1 MIKFISINLNQSE
14 SRETI
19 REQWK
24 DRSRW
29 FMFGLITILLL
40 FVNVETWWISRG
52 YTKLIERKESEIKD
66 VKAEIST
73 LRKEGKN
80 LSKADIMSLAEL
92 ENNRIL
98 WARNMQL
105 IGEMT
110 PEDMAITSMKYKKDK
125 IIIGGIAVIFED
137 RKDFDI
143 VHDYINRLKRNKKL
157 GENFSG
163 IIKSKLYF
171 FNSIKTIRAQE
182 VVEFEIEAALRISA
196 KKKGNIS

>member
-29 FMFGLITILLL
+29 FMFCLITILLL

-163 IIKSKLYF
+163 IK
-171 FNSIKTIRAQE
+171 FNQGSLKTIREQE

>member
-163 IIKSKLYF
+163 IK
-171 FNSIKTIRAQE
+171 FNQGALKTISEQE

>member
-24 DRSRW
+24 NRSRW
-29 FMFGLITILLL
+29 FMFGLITLLLL
-40 FVNVETWWISRG
+40 FVNVETWWIGRG
-52 YTKLIERKESEIKD
+52 YSKLIERKESEIRD
-66 VKAEIST
+66 VKIQIST

-110 PEDMAITSMKYKKDK
+110 PEDLAITSMKYKNDK
-125 IIIGGIAVIFED
+125 IIIGGIAVVYED
-137 RKDFDI
+137 GKNFDI
-143 VHDYINRLKRNKKL
+143 IHDYINRLKRNKKL
-157 GENFSG
+157 GENFSK
-163 IIKSKLYF
+163 IK
-171 FNSIKTIRAQE
+171 FNQGSLKMIRGQE
-182 VVEFEIEAALRISA
+182 IVEFVIEAALRVTA
-196 KKKGNIS
+196 KKQGNIS

>member
-29 FMFGLITILLL
+29 FIFGLITLLLL

-163 IIKSKLYF
+163 IK
-171 FNSIKTIRAQE
+171 FNQGSLKTIREQE

>member
-52 YTKLIERKESEIKD
+52 YNKLIERKESEIKD

-163 IIKSKLYF
+163 IK
-171 FNSIKTIRAQE
+171 FNRGSLKTIREQE

>member
-52 YTKLIERKESEIKD
+52 YSKLIEHKESEIKD

-163 IIKSKLYF
+163 IK
-171 FNSIKTIRAQE
+171 FNQGSLKTIREQE

>member
-1 MIKFISINLNQSE
+1 MNKFISINLNQSE

-24 DRSRW
+24 ERTRW
-29 FMFGLITILLL
+29 FVFGLITFLLI
-40 FVNVETWWISRG
+40 FVNGETWWIGHG
-52 YTKLIERKESEIKD
+52 YSKLIERKEAEIKD
-66 VKAEIST
+66 VKIQISA

-80 LSKADIMSLAEL
+80 LSKEDIMSLADL

-110 PEDMAITSMKYKKDK
+110 PEDMAITSMKYKKNK
-125 IIIGGIAVIFED
+125 IIIGGVAVVYED

-143 VHDYINRLKRNKKL
+143 VHDYINRLKGNRL
-157 GENFSG
+157 LSENFSK
-163 IIKSKLYF
+163 IK
-171 FNSIKTIRAQE
+171 FNQGSLKKIREQS
-182 VVEFEIEAALRISA
+182 VVEFEIEAALRVSA
-196 KKKGNIS
+196 KKKRNVS

>member
-29 FMFGLITILLL
+29 FLFGLITILLL

-157 GENFSG
+157 GENFSE
-163 IIKSKLYF
+163 IK
-171 FNSIKTIRAQE
+171 FNQGSLKTIREQE

>member
-163 IIKSKLYF
+163 IK
-171 FNSIKTIRAQE
+171 FNRGSLKTIREQE

>member
-163 IIKSKLYF
+163 IKFYQGTL
-171 FNSIKTIRAQE
+171 KTIRAQE

>member
-1 MIKFISINLNQSE
+1 MNKFISIDLNQSE

-19 REQWK
+19 LEQWK
-24 DRSRW
+24 ERSRW
-29 FMFGLITILLL
+29 FVFGLITFLLL
-40 FVNVETWWISRG
+40 FINIESWWIGNG
-52 YTKLIERKESEIKD
+52 YSKLIERKEVEIKE
-66 VKAEIST
+66 VKAQISA

-125 IIIGGIAVIFED
+125 IIIGGVAVIYED

-157 GENFSG
+157 GENFSK
-163 IIKSKLYF
+163 IK
-171 FNSIKTIRAQE
+171 FNRGSLKTIREQE
-182 VVEFEIEAALRISA
+182 IVEFEIEAALRVSA
-196 KKKGNIS
+196 NKKGNVS

>member
-24 DRSRW
+24 NRSRW
-29 FMFGLITILLL
+29 FMFGLITLLLL
-40 FVNVETWWISRG
+40 FVNVETWWIGRG
-52 YTKLIERKESEIKD
+52 YSKLIERKESEIRD
-66 VKAEIST
+66 VKIQIST

-110 PEDMAITSMKYKKDK
+110 PEDMAITSMKYKNDK
-125 IIIGGIAVIFED
+125 IIIGGIAVVYED
-137 RKDFDI
+137 GKDFDI
-143 VHDYINRLKRNKKL
+143 IHDYINRLKRNKKL
-157 GENFSG
+157 GENFSK
-163 IIKSKLYF
+163 IK
-171 FNSIKTIRAQE
+171 FNQGSLKMIRSQE
-182 VVEFEIEAALRISA
+182 IVEFVIEAALRVTA
-196 KKKGNIS
+196 KKQGNIS

>member
-24 DRSRW
+24 NRSRW
-29 FMFGLITILLL
+29 FMFGLITLLLL
-40 FVNVETWWISRG
+40 FVNVETWWIGRG
-52 YTKLIERKESEIKD
+52 YSKLIERKESEIRD
-66 VKAEIST
+66 VKIQIST

-110 PEDMAITSMKYKKDK
+110 PEDMAITSMKYKNDK
-125 IIIGGIAVIFED
+125 IIIGGIAVVYED
-137 RKDFDI
+137 GKNFDI
-143 VHDYINRLKRNKKL
+143 IHDYINRLKRNKKL
-157 GENFSG
+157 GENFSK
-163 IIKSKLYF
+163 IK
-171 FNSIKTIRAQE
+171 FNQGSLKMIRGQE
-182 VVEFEIEAALRISA
+182 IVEFVIEAALRVTA
-196 KKKGNIS
+196 KKQGNIS

>member
-24 DRSRW
+24 NRSRW
-29 FMFGLITILLL
+29 FMFGLITLLLL
-40 FVNVETWWISRG
+40 FVNVETWWIGRG
-52 YTKLIERKESEIKD
+52 YSKLIERKESEIRD
-66 VKAEIST
+66 VKIQIST

-110 PEDMAITSMKYKKDK
+110 PEDMAITSMKYKNDK
-125 IIIGGIAVIFED
+125 IIIGGIAVVYEDGKNFE
-137 RKDFDI
+137 I
-143 VHDYINRLKRNKKL
+143 IHDYINRLKRNKKL
-157 GENFSG
+157 GENFSK
-163 IIKSKLYF
+163 IK
-171 FNSIKTIRAQE
+171 FNQGSLKWIRNQE
-182 VVEFEIEAALRISA
+182 IVEFVIEAALRVTA
-196 KKKGNIS
+196 KKQGNIS

>member
-1 MIKFISINLNQSE
+1 MNKFISINLNQSE

-24 DRSRW
+24 ERTRW
-29 FMFGLITILLL
+29 FVFGLITFLLI
-40 FVNVETWWISRG
+40 FVNGETWWIGHG
-52 YTKLIERKESEIKD
+52 YSKLIERKEAEIKD
-66 VKAEIST
+66 VKIQISA

-80 LSKADIMSLAEL
+80 LSKEDIMSLADL

-110 PEDMAITSMKYKKDK
+110 PEDMAITSMKYKKNK
-125 IIIGGIAVIFED
+125 IIIGGVAVVYED

-143 VHDYINRLKRNKKL
+143 VHDYINRLKGNKL
-157 GENFSG
+157 LSENFSK
-163 IIKSKLYF
+163 IK
-171 FNSIKTIRAQE
+171 FNQGSLKKIREQS
-182 VVEFEIEAALRISA
+182 VVEFEIEAALRVSA
-196 KKKGNIS
+196 KKKRNVS

>member
-24 DRSRW
+24 NRSRW
-29 FMFGLITILLL
+29 FMFGFITLLLL
-40 FVNVETWWISRG
+40 FVNVETWWIGRG
-52 YTKLIERKESEIKD
+52 YSKLIERKESEIRD
-66 VKAEIST
+66 VKIQIST

-110 PEDMAITSMKYKKDK
+110 PEDMAITSMKYKNDK
-125 IIIGGIAVIFED
+125 IIIGGIAVVYED
-137 RKDFDI
+137 GKNFDI
-143 VHDYINRLKRNKKL
+143 IHDYINRLKRNKKL
-157 GENFSG
+157 GENFSK
-163 IIKSKLYF
+163 IK
-171 FNSIKTIRAQE
+171 FNQGSLKTIRNQKI
-182 VVEFEIEAALRISA
+182 VEFVIEAALRVTA
-196 KKKGNIS
+196 KKQGNIS

>member
-40 FVNVETWWISRG
+40 FVNVETWWIGRG
-52 YTKLIERKESEIKD
+52 YSKLIERKESEIKD

-163 IIKSKLYF
+163 IK
-171 FNSIKTIRAQE
+171 FNRGSLKTIREQE

>member
-24 DRSRW
+24 ARSRW

-163 IIKSKLYF
+163 IK
-171 FNSIKTIRAQE
+171 FNQGSLKTIREQE

>member
-66 VKAEIST
+66 VKAQIST

-80 LSKADIMSLAEL
+80 LSKADILSLSEL

-163 IIKSKLYF
+163 IK
-171 FNSIKTIRAQE
+171 FNQGSLKTIREQE

>member
-1 MIKFISINLNQSE
+1 MNKFISINLNQSE

-24 DRSRW
+24 ERTRW
-29 FMFGLITILLL
+29 FVFGLITFLLI
-40 FVNVETWWISRG
+40 FVNGETWWIGHG
-52 YTKLIERKESEIKD
+52 YSKLIERKEAEIKD
-66 VKAEIST
+66 VKIQISA

-80 LSKADIMSLAEL
+80 LSKEDIMSLAEL

-110 PEDMAITSMKYKKDK
+110 PEDMAITSMKYKKNK
-125 IIIGGIAVIFED
+125 IIIGGVAVVYED

-143 VHDYINRLKRNKKL
+143 VHDYINRLKGNRL
-157 GENFSG
+157 LSENFSK
-163 IIKSKLYF
+163 IK
-171 FNSIKTIRAQE
+171 FNQGSLKKIREQS
-182 VVEFEIEAALRISA
+182 VVEFEIEAALRVSA
-196 KKKGNIS
+196 KKKRNVS

>member
-1 MIKFISINLNQSE
+1 MKKFISINLNQSE

-24 DRSRW
+24 ERSRW
-29 FMFGLITILLL
+29 VVFGLITFFLV
-40 FVNVETWWISRG
+40 FVNGETWWIGRG
-52 YTKLIERKESEIKD
+52 YSKLIERKEVEIKE
-66 VKAEIST
+66 VKIQISA

-80 LSKADIMSLAEL
+80 LSKEDIMSLAEL

-125 IIIGGIAVIFED
+125 IIIGGVAVVYED

-143 VHDYINRLKRNKKL
+143 VHEYISMLKRNKLL
-157 GENFSG
+157 GENFSK
-163 IIKSKLYF
+163 IK
-171 FNSIKTIRAQE
+171 FNQGSLKKIREQS
-182 VVEFEIEAALRISA
+182 VVEFEIEAALRVSVKI
-196 KKKGNIS
+196 KGNIS

>member
-24 DRSRW
+24 NRSRW
-29 FMFGLITILLL
+29 FMFGLITLLLL
-40 FVNVETWWISRG
+40 FVNVETWWIGRG
-52 YTKLIERKESEIKD
+52 YSKLIERKESEIRD
-66 VKAEIST
+66 VKIQIST

-110 PEDMAITSMKYKKDK
+110 PEDMAITSMKYKNDK
-125 IIIGGIAVIFED
+125 IIIGGIAVVYED
-137 RKDFDI
+137 GKDFDI
-143 VHDYINRLKRNKKL
+143 IHDYINRLKRNKKL
-157 GENFSG
+157 GENFSK
-163 IIKSKLYF
+163 IK
-171 FNSIKTIRAQE
+171 FNQGSLKWIRNQE
-182 VVEFEIEAALRISA
+182 IVEFVIEAALRVTA
-196 KKKGNIS
+196 KKQGNIS

>member
-1 MIKFISINLNQSE
+1 MNKFISINLNQSE

-24 DRSRW
+24 ERTRW
-29 FMFGLITILLL
+29 FVFGLITFLLI
-40 FVNVETWWISRG
+40 FVNGETWWIGHG
-52 YTKLIERKESEIKD
+52 YSKLIERKEAEIKD
-66 VKAEIST
+66 VKIQISA

-80 LSKADIMSLAEL
+80 LSKEDIMSLAEL

-110 PEDMAITSMKYKKDK
+110 PEDMAITSMKYKKNK
-125 IIIGGIAVIFED
+125 IIIGGVAVVYED

-143 VHDYINRLKRNKKL
+143 VHDYINRLKGNKL
-157 GENFSG
+157 LSENFSK
-163 IIKSKLYF
+163 IK
-171 FNSIKTIRAQE
+171 FNQGSLKKIREQS
-182 VVEFEIEAALRISA
+182 VVEFEIEAALRVSA
-196 KKKGNIS
+196 KKKRNVS

>member
-80 LSKADIMSLAEL
+80 LSKGDIMSLAEL

-163 IIKSKLYF
+163 IK
-171 FNSIKTIRAQE
+171 FNQGSLKTIREQE

>member
-1 MIKFISINLNQSE
+1 MKKFISINLNQSE

-24 DRSRW
+24 ERSRW
-29 FMFGLITILLL
+29 VVFGLITFFLV
-40 FVNVETWWISRG
+40 FVNGETWWIGRG
-52 YTKLIERKESEIKD
+52 YSKLIERKEVEIKE
-66 VKAEIST
+66 VKIQISA

-80 LSKADIMSLAEL
+80 LSKEDIMSLADL

-125 IIIGGIAVIFED
+125 IIIGGVAVVYED

-143 VHDYINRLKRNKKL
+143 VHEYISKLKRNKLL
-157 GENFSG
+157 GENFSK
-163 IIKSKLYF
+163 IK
-171 FNSIKTIRAQE
+171 FNQGSLKKIREQS
-182 VVEFEIEAALRISA
+182 VVEFEIEAALRVSVKI
-196 KKKGNIS
+196 KGNIS

>member
-52 YTKLIERKESEIKD
+52 YTKLIERKESEIKA

-157 GENFSG
+157 GENFSE
-163 IIKSKLYF
+163 IK
-171 FNSIKTIRAQE
+171 FNQGSLKTIREQE

>member
-1 MIKFISINLNQSE
+1 MNKFISIDLNQSE

-19 REQWK
+19 LEQWK
-24 DRSRW
+24 ERSRW
-29 FMFGLITILLL
+29 FVFGLITFLLL
-40 FVNVETWWISRG
+40 FINIESWWIGNG
-52 YTKLIERKESEIKD
+52 YSKLIERKEVEIKE
-66 VKAEIST
+66 VKAQISA

-125 IIIGGIAVIFED
+125 IIIGGVAVIYED

-157 GENFSG
+157 GENFSK
-163 IIKSKLYF
+163 IK
-171 FNSIKTIRAQE
+171 FNRGSLKTIREQE
-182 VVEFEIEAALRISA
+182 IVEFEIEAALKVSTN
-196 KKKGNIS
+196 KKGNVS

>member
-1 MIKFISINLNQSE
+1 MNKFISINLNQSE

-24 DRSRW
+24 ERSRW
-29 FMFGLITILLL
+29 IVFGLITFLLV
-40 FVNVETWWISRG
+40 FVNGETWWIGRG
-52 YTKLIERKESEIKD
+52 YSKLIDRKETEIKE
-66 VKAEIST
+66 VKIQISE

-80 LSKADIMSLAEL
+80 LSKEDIMSLAEL

-110 PEDMAITSMKYKKDK
+110 PEDMAITSMKYKKNK
-125 IIIGGIAVIFED
+125 IIIGGVAVVYED

-143 VHDYINRLKRNKKL
+143 VHEYISKLKRNKLL
-157 GENFSG
+157 GENFSK
-163 IIKSKLYF
+163 IK
-171 FNSIKTIRAQE
+171 FNQGSLKKIREQS
-182 VVEFEIEAALRISA
+182 VVEFEIEAALKVSV
-196 KKKGNIS
+196 KMKGNVS

>member
-24 DRSRW
+24 NRSRW
-29 FMFGLITILLL
+29 FMFGLITLLLL
-40 FVNVETWWISRG
+40 FVNVETWWIGRG
-52 YTKLIERKESEIKD
+52 YSKLIERKESEIRD
-66 VKAEIST
+66 VKIQIST

-125 IIIGGIAVIFED
+125 IIIGGIAVVYED
-137 RKDFDI
+137 GKNFDI
-143 VHDYINRLKRNKKL
+143 IHDYINRLKRNKKL
-157 GENFSG
+157 GENFSK
-163 IIKSKLYF
+163 IK
-171 FNSIKTIRAQE
+171 FNQGSLKMIRDQE
-182 VVEFEIEAALRISA
+182 IVEFVIEAALRVTA
-196 KKKGNIS
+196 KKQGNIS

>member
-1 MIKFISINLNQSE
+1 MNKFISINLNQSE

-24 DRSRW
+24 ERTRW
-29 FMFGLITILLL
+29 FVFGLITFLLI
-40 FVNVETWWISRG
+40 FVNGETWWIGHG
-52 YTKLIERKESEIKD
+52 YSKLIERKEAEIKD
-66 VKAEIST
+66 VKIQISA

-80 LSKADIMSLAEL
+80 LSKEDIMSLAEL

-110 PEDMAITSMKYKKDK
+110 PEDMAITSMKYKKNK
-125 IIIGGIAVIFED
+125 IIIGGVAVVYED

-143 VHDYINRLKRNKKL
+143 VHDYINRLKGNRQL
-157 GENFSG
+157 SENFSK
-163 IIKSKLYF
+163 IK
-171 FNSIKTIRAQE
+171 FNQGSLKKIREQS
-182 VVEFEIEAALRISA
+182 VVEFEIEAALRVSA
-196 KKKGNIS
+196 KKKRNVS

>member
-40 FVNVETWWISRG
+40 FVNVETWWIGRG
-52 YTKLIERKESEIKD
+52 YSKLIERKESEIRD
-66 VKAEIST
+66 VKTQIST

-80 LSKADIMSLAEL
+80 LSKADILSLSEL

-163 IIKSKLYF
+163 IK
-171 FNSIKTIRAQE
+171 FNQGSLKTIREQE